1 MKRLLFIAALFA
13 LSNLAQAQH
22 KTESETAGLAVG
34 AKVVP
39 FTALNQ
45 HGKSVSLMEE
55 LANGPVL
62 LVFYRGKWCPYCN
75 RHLSDLQDSLALLQ
89 AKGVRVF
96 AISPEKPEFLL
107 EMQEKT
113 KASFTFL
120 WDEGHKIGKAFDVAH
135 QPEAGTRKKYNTLL
149 RARLATASGDD
160 SEQLP
165 VPATFLIST
174 EGVVIWRHFDHD
186 YRQRSNVAAILEQLT
201 D

>member
-1 MKRLLFIAALFA
+1 MKQLLFIAALFA
-13 LSNLAQAQH
+13 LSNLAQAQY

-45 HGKSVSLMEE
+45 HGKSVSLNEE

-107 EMQEKT
+107 QMQEKT

-120 WDEGHKIGKAFDVAH
+120 WDQGHLIGQSFDVSH
-135 QPEAGTRKKYNTLL
+135 QPTAATRTKYNTLL
-149 RARLATASGDD
+149 RARLSEASNDE

-165 VPATFLIST
+165 VPATFLIAPSG
-174 EGVVIWRHFDHD
+174 EVLWRHFDQD
-186 YRQRSNVAAILEQLT
+186 YRQRSSVAEILSVLGN
-201 D
+201 